1 MRSPTTMLRFGV
13 PLTCLATALL
23 LAAPPAAAAQEMPL
37 HLTSFAV
44 NVSNL
49 GRSGARIVDIRVNR
63 WSTPEEREK
72 IETTLIERGAEALAD
87 VMDDLPSVG
96 TIRTPDTLA
105 YDLRY
110 AAEVRRSDGSR
121 RLVIATVRPIGFWE
135 ATRRPRSIDYPF
147 TFIEIRLGPDG
158 RGEGKLTLLTRVTY
172 DKRDR
177 VVTLENF
184 ANEPVRLNEVR
195 VKN

>member
-1 MRSPTTMLRFGV
+1 MRRPTTLSYFGV
-13 PLTCLATALL
+13 PLSGLAAALL
-23 LAAPPAAAAQEMPL
+23 LVAPPAAAAQELPL

-44 NVSNL
+44 NVSNI
-49 GRSGARIVDIRVNR
+49 GRPGGQIVDIRVNR

-72 IETTLIERGAEALAD
+72 IETTLIEKGAEALPG
-87 VMDDLPSVG
+87 VMDALPSVG

-110 AAEVRRSDGSR
+110 AVEVRRSDGSR
-121 RLVIATVRPIGFWE
+121 RLVIATVRPIGYWE
-135 ATRRPRSIDYPF
+135 ATLRPRSIDYPF

-158 RGEGKLTLLTRVTY
+158 RGEGKLTLLTRVIY

-177 VVTLENF
+177 IVTLENF

-195 VKN
+195 VRK